1 MGGYYSTTL
10 AGERLRRCYEIA
22 PTRVQQYLR
31 EEVRFVCERLAPTD
45 TVLELGCG
53 YGRVARQLA
62 ESVRSVVGIDTS
74 SESLRLAQTVPDPRC
89 RCAFAR
95 MDAVELAFRSRA
107 FDAVVCVQ
115 NGVCAFHVDPA
126 ILLAEALRVVRAPGR
141 LLFSSYAERFWPDR
155 LEWFRRQ
162 AAEGLIGPLDERAT
176 RPGTIVCRDG
186 FTVSTMSAA
195 GFGALCAR
203 LDVVPALAEVD
214 GSSLFCEVRVLSA
227 A

>member
-10 AGERLRRCYEIA
+10 AGERLRRCYQIA
-22 PTRVQQYLR
+22 PPRVQQYLR
-31 EEVRFVCERLAPTD
+31 EEIRFVCERLAPTD

-53 YGRVARQLA
+53 YGRVAWQLA
-62 ESVRSVVGIDTS
+62 GSVRSVVGIDTS
-74 SESLRLAQTVPDPRC
+74 SESLRLAQMLPDPRH

-95 MDAVELAFRSRA
+95 MDAVQLAFGSGT

-126 ILLAEALRVVRAPGR
+126 VLLAEALRVVRVPGR
-141 LLFSSYAERFWPDR
+141 LLCSSYAERFWPDR
-155 LEWFRRQ
+155 LDWFRRQ
-162 AAEGLIGPLDERAT
+162 AAEGLVGPLDEHAT

-186 FTVSTMSAA
+186 FTVGTMSAA

-203 LDVVPALAEVD
+203 LSVVPTFAEVD
-214 GSSLFCEVRVLSA
+214 SSSLFCEVRVPSA